1 MVREHLSSQTE
12 RGWLRL
18 VLGPRSPSKCR
29 YAVRLPVLQESVQTP
44 DRAEAGK
51 GSTVGWFRSLLAL
64 EVAGMPRRMRMEY
77 PGAIYQIGVRTKVF
91 HLHDCAA
98 TGEETGENGQ
108 LVRMSCF

>member
-1 MVREHLSSQTE
+1 M
-12 RGWLRL
+12 
-18 VLGPRSPSKCR
+18 
-29 YAVRLPVLQESVQTP
+29 
-44 DRAEAGK
+44 
-51 GSTVGWFRSLLAL
+51 LAL

-77 PGAIYQIGVRTKVF
+77 PGAIYQIAVRTKVF